1 MAEGY
6 PEQDGQPVVDCRPLF
21 VGAGDDPSAA
31 NCRAATLVQLR
42 SALLARGYFY
52 ASMGSLLPAEL
63 IERVYLQSILAH
75 SLPRGLKQEKY
86 AGRKAPYRGFSDS
99 EPSYD
104 ATTESTCHSWDFG
117 RDVAVLPRSDPDYE
131 YCGPNI
137 YPDDELPDF
146 RATIDELYDRQDRL
160 AVVMFKALAEMFAL
174 PPDTFA
180 EHFSWRS
187 SSSLRLLRYPG
198 QAATTVDAR
207 TTGGR
212 RKQVTPKDGSPKKTG
227 ISPHTDYEMFTLMH
241 QDAPGLQ
248 IVPMHGQGW
257 IDLPVRPAEF
267 VIIVGDM
274 LERYTNGRLRATPH
288 RVQLT
293 PWPRNSII
301 RFTAV
306 NGSTIVAPLPAFVT
320 DGIEPLYTPVSQVQ
334 HVVSSLQAVYDG
346 TGSWDA
352 NAPPQGRSLSASR
365 VYKPGEYEELRKQ
378 YSAKVE
384 SAKL

>member
-1 MAEGY
+1 
-6 PEQDGQPVVDCRPLF
+6 
-21 VGAGDDPSAA
+21 
-31 NCRAATLVQLR
+31 
-42 SALLARGYFY
+42 
-52 ASMGSLLPAEL
+52 
-63 IERVYLQSILAH
+63 
-75 SLPRGLKQEKY
+75 
-86 AGRKAPYRGFSDS
+86 
-99 EPSYD
+99 
-104 ATTESTCHSWDFG
+104 
-117 RDVAVLPRSDPDYE
+117 
-131 YCGPNI
+131 
-137 YPDDELPDF
+137 
-146 RATIDELYDRQDRL
+146 
-160 AVVMFKALAEMFAL
+160 
-174 PPDTFA
+174 
-180 EHFSWRS
+180 
-187 SSSLRLLRYPG
+187 
-198 QAATTVDAR
+198 
-207 TTGGR
+207 
-212 RKQVTPKDGSPKKTG
+212 
-227 ISPHTDYEMFTLMH
+227 MFTLMH

-306 NGSTIVAPLPAFVT
+306 NGSTIVAPLPAFVP

-365 VYKPGEYEELRKQ
+365 EYKPGEYEELRKQ